1 MTVVTAIVA
10 IRRLYF
16 ALVHRGAALP
26 RCALAAARAIH
37 SVAAKADAFL
47 ARTADSAGAVIA
59 HNAGARAPVC
69 AAGAGPFGQCPHC
82 ERP

>member
-1 MTVVTAIVA
+1 MAVVRAIVT
-10 IRRLYF
+10 IRRLYL
-16 ALVHRGAALP
+16 ALVHRWAALP
-26 RCALAAARAIH
+26 RCALAGACAIH
-37 SVAAKADAFL
+37 SVSAKTNAFY

-69 AAGAGPFGQCPHC
+69 AAGAGPFGQCPHS